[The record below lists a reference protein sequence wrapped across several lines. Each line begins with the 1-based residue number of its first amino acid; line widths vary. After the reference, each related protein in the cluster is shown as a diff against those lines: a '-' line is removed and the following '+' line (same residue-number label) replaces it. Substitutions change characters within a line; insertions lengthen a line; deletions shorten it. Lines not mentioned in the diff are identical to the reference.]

1 MAKQTIPSMEL
12 ERSMNLQARVMTIEE
27 VLRHSEVIDDLDD
40 SRRSH
45 LHEVINWA
53 KEQHSY
59 FLKNIKDNELK
70 QQFEDFISRF
80 NNIITN
86 VLEKE
91 IELENIDDQNRE
103 FLIDYV
109 SITREKLRNENSN
122 FEKEI
127 ISRRIARWLNAH
139 AVLISLEVIVLRK
152 NKAKY
157 SDITSVKS
165 AVKLLKLNYI
175 KWKLRK

>member
-27 VLRHSEVIDDLDD
+27 VLRHSEVIDNLDD

-127 ISRRIARWLNAH
+127 ISRRIAR
-139 AVLISLEVIVLRK
+139 
-152 NKAKY
+152 
-157 SDITSVKS
+157 
-165 AVKLLKLNYI
+165 
-175 KWKLRK
+175 